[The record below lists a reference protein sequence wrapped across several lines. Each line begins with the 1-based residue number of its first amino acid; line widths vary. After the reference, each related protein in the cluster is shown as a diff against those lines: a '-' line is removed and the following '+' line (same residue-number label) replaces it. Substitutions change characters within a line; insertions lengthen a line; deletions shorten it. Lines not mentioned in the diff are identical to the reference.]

1 MFLQGRPP
9 FFQQIA
15 NMKKTVIF
23 GILMSALCLLS
34 VSSCREKQLLNVRGE
49 VKSVEI
55 HKDTLIALTLS
66 LNNGGDSLVFNLDNA
81 RFQNGVML
89 PKDSVIVDYIEHHDT
104 LKALVVTVLP
114 KVNNFSLPDTLVTI
128 SRKAT
133 DNESSQSKGK

>member
-1 MFLQGRPP
+1 
-9 FFQQIA
+9 
-15 NMKKTVIF
+15 
-23 GILMSALCLLS
+23 MSALCLLS